1 MQFDLQTICDYI
13 ILISA
18 VAVAISNI
26 YRFLTRSKRDIKKQV
41 QQTRMEQEQEFNNKV
56 DARVKEVVQPMLDL
70 QARTLTASFEGL
82 LDKYLPKRL
91 LAHDEETRK
100 RYLADRHRY
109 LCEIKE
115 EVVTDLQDKIEA
127 VDIHEEQ
134 MNVFTEVLKELLRE
148 RIMEIYRRNR
158 QNKMLDDHERHEL
171 NQAYRSYKSINGNS
185 YIDDYYAIMER
196 WETVPDNRQ

>member
-1 MQFDLQTICDYI
+1 MNIDLQIVCDYI

-18 VAVAISNI
+18 VLAAIYNI
-26 YRFLTRSKRDIKKQV
+26 YKFFTRSKRDIKKQV
-41 QQTRMEQEQEFNNKV
+41 TQTRQEHENEFNAKV

-100 RYLADRHRY
+100 KYLADRHRY

-158 QNKMLDDHERHEL
+158 QSKMLDDHERHEL

-185 YIDDYYAIMER
+185 YIDDYYAIMAK
-196 WETVPDNRQ
+196 WETVPDNR